1 MVPQR
6 RTAFTLVELLVV
18 ITIIGMLMALLLP
31 AVQSAR
37 ESGRRATC
45 MNNQQQLG
53 KALLNYEAAKKKFP
67 GHVNRRYRLN
77 AQYNAGPPPQTSEE
91 WFTTSWVVELFAYLE
106 RADLDA
112 DWGPNGSAATSKTVV
127 GLGFT
132 TCPSDPR
139 PNARNS
145 PALAYAVNSGLPMT
159 HPQVW
164 AFHNNGTPVFQP
176 GMPYLGNDAN
186 AIAAGV
192 CHNLHTSPN
201 RTVNL
206 DYLSGRDGS
215 TNTVLLAENV
225 QATQWAMPTGGD
237 TSLTPWQAE
246 TSIVWWWNNDS
257 SNQQWYFVPPQ
268 AYAGKIGINKGRD
281 DVGGIPPGDIPPAL
295 AYPPQTNLNGW
306 VNLQQ
311 SNMTEFLAYARP
323 SSRHPGGVIMTFC
336 DGHSQFISESLEYG
350 VYQGIMTPYGR
361 AFGFG
366 PLDASVLGQ

>member
-31 AVQSAR
+31 AVQAAR

-45 MNNQQQLG
+45 MNNQQQFG
-53 KALLNYEAAKKKFP
+53 KAMLNYEAAKKRFP
-67 GHVNRRYRLN
+67 GHVNRRYRI
-77 AQYNAGPPPQTSEE
+77 AGPNQSGQES
-91 WFTTSWVVELFAYLE
+91 WFTTSWLVELFPYLE
-106 RADLDA
+106 RADLDT
-112 DWGPNGSAATSKTVV
+112 DWGSNGSAVTSKPTV

-139 PNARNS
+139 PNARS
-145 PALAYAVNSGLPMT
+145 TPVLAYAVNSGRPMT
-159 HPQVW
+159 DPAVW
-164 AFHNNGTPVFQP
+164 AFQNNGNPAFQP
-176 GMPYLGNDAN
+176 GLPYQGNDAT

-201 RTVNL
+201 RTVSL
-206 DYLSGRDGS
+206 DYLSTHDGA
-215 TNTVLLAENV
+215 TNTVLLSENV
-225 QATQWAMPTGGD
+225 QATQWANQSD
-237 TSLTPWQAE
+237 TTLTPWQAE

-257 SNQQWYFVPPQ
+257 ANPQYFVPSNNFV
-268 AYAGKIGINKGRD
+268 GKIGINKGHD
-281 DVGGIPPGDIPPAL
+281 DTGSIPPGDIPPVL
-295 AYPPQTNLNGW
+295 AFPPQTNLNGW

-311 SNMTEFLAYARP
+311 TNMTDFLAYARP

-336 DGHSQFISESLEYG
+336 DGHSQFISETLDYY

-361 AFGFG
+361 VFGFG
-366 PLDASVLGQ
+366 SLDASVLGQ

>member
-53 KALLNYEAAKKKFP
+53 KALLNYEAAKKRFP
-67 GHVNRRYRLN
+67 GHVNRRYRL
-77 AQYNAGPPPQTSEE
+77 ASQYNAGPPPTTSES
-91 WFTTSWVVELFAYLE
+91 WFTTSWLVELFAYLE

-112 DWGPNGSAATSKTVV
+112 DWGPNGAAASSKPVV
-127 GLGFT
+127 ALGFT

-139 PNARNS
+139 PNARSS

-159 HPQVW
+159 DSKVY
-164 AFHNNGTPVFQP
+164 AFQNGGNPAFQP
-176 GMPYLGNDAN
+176 GLPYLGNDAN
-186 AIAAGV
+186 AIASGV

-201 RTVNL
+201 RTVSL

-215 TNTVLLAENV
+215 TNTVLLSENV
-225 QATQWAMPTGGD
+225 QATEWALAAGD

-257 SNQQWYFVPPQ
+257 SSPMYFVPS
-268 AYAGKIGINKGRD
+268 ASFVGKIGINKGLND
-281 DVGGIPPGDIPPAL
+281 TGSIPPGDVAPAL

-306 VNLQQ
+306 VNLQE
-311 SNMTEFLAYARP
+311 SNMTDFLAYARP
-323 SSRHPGGVIMTFC
+323 SSRHPGGVIVTFC
-336 DGHSQFISESLEYG
+336 DGHSQFISDSLDYG
-350 VYQGIMTPYGR
+350 VYQHIMTPYGR

-366 PLDASVLGQ
+366 TFDASVLGQ